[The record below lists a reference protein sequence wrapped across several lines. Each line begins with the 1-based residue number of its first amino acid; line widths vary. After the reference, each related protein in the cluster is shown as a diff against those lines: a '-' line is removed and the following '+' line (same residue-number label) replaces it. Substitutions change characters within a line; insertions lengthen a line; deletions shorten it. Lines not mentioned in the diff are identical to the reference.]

1 MQIILKDSALYSC
14 KFNFFNS
21 SQVYYDFNSN
31 YLTQNIWYDFRSN
44 PYFIIKSYPDENN
57 NNYYDAIV
65 RGILDFGG
73 KDAKANI
80 NIDNGGKNAELKLTK
95 STEYSNINMLY
106 DIELVSGGFGY
117 TNIDYIVCSF
127 IHYEIDNIENS
138 TNYLNI
144 IKSKTR
150 ILEQF
155 KVKITNNG
163 LDLGLNNQILW
174 DYTTN
179 TKSYNKIKIVQSNL
193 ANSGDDV
200 NKIYT
205 INNEFHSSTS
215 KYALLVGGI
224 PDSNLDIINSG
235 SLYGSEINTTD
246 LWVPID
252 KNATIIKGSDILIPS
267 SDLRS
272 YISIN
277 NNILLENNIY
287 KVKNITAVSITLDQ
301 QYKGVAKNQNG
312 IISFLDTYFPL
323 DMSVTTNNNSKNIQT
338 SIDLSNI
345 LSNDSL
351 IKINYINYHIDTIN
365 GKDIVLTT
373 NYNELSSNNSIISF
387 NIDFKIL
394 LSTIGIGPNIY
405 TSILPNFNSTR
416 SVFRSINDTLGN
428 TMSST
433 SQIEN
438 EEIVKININIP
449 KDENNFLIP
458 LVEYNVN
465 TKKFEIIKP
474 SVKIGSQLTGFTV
487 YSTGNS
493 LHPNR
498 AKIYNGLTTNIQI
511 KNKGSLYLDN
521 PKIIQKS
528 IKDPNISINVNTEL
542 DGGGN
547 GAIINPVIEN
557 GSVVDIKILNSGK
570 NYRFSPK
577 ISINDENGSGAELKA
592 N

>member
-1 MQIILKDSALYSC
+1 MEIEFEFDLGGTSKSLNNYVQIILKDSALYSC
-14 KFNFFNS
+14 KFNFFNG
-21 SQVYYDFNSN
+21 SQVYYDHSN

-57 NNYYDAIV
+57 NNYYDAQIKV
-65 RGILDFGG
+65 FRFWW

-246 LWVPID
+246 LWVPVD
-252 KNATIIKGSDILIPS
+252 KNAAKLLKDLTFLFLHLI
-267 SDLRS
+267 
-272 YISIN
+272 
-277 NNILLENNIY
+277 
-287 KVKNITAVSITLDQ
+287 
-301 QYKGVAKNQNG
+301 
-312 IISFLDTYFPL
+312 
-323 DMSVTTNNNSKNIQT
+323 
-338 SIDLSNI
+338 
-345 LSNDSL
+345 
-351 IKINYINYHIDTIN
+351 
-365 GKDIVLTT
+365 
-373 NYNELSSNNSIISF
+373 
-387 NIDFKIL
+387 
-394 LSTIGIGPNIY
+394 
-405 TSILPNFNSTR
+405 
-416 SVFRSINDTLGN
+416 
-428 TMSST
+428 
-433 SQIEN
+433 
-438 EEIVKININIP
+438 
-449 KDENNFLIP
+449 
-458 LVEYNVN
+458 
-465 TKKFEIIKP
+465 
-474 SVKIGSQLTGFTV
+474 
-487 YSTGNS
+487 
-493 LHPNR
+493 
-498 AKIYNGLTTNIQI
+498 
-511 KNKGSLYLDN
+511 
-521 PKIIQKS
+521 
-528 IKDPNISINVNTEL
+528 
-542 DGGGN
+542 
-547 GAIINPVIEN
+547 
-557 GSVVDIKILNSGK
+557 
-570 NYRFSPK
+570 
-577 ISINDENGSGAELKA
+577 
-592 N
+592 